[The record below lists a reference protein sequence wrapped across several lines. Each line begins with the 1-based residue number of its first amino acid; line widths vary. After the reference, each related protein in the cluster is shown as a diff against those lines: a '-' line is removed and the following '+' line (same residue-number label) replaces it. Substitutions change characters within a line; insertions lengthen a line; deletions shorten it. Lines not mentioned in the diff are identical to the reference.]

1 MSRVPL
7 GTAHSTR
14 IEETKMNK
22 PTYTIAECCGTCL
35 WFERT
40 EQDIGLCF
48 RDDTVDEPTTE
59 IMVCEAYQQGR
70 LK

>member
-1 MSRVPL
+1 
-7 GTAHSTR
+7 
-14 IEETKMNK
+14 MNK